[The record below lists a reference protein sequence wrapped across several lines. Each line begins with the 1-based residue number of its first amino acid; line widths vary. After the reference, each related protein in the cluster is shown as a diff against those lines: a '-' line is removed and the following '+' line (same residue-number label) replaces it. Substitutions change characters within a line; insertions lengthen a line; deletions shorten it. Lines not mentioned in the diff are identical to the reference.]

1 VTQRWLNLHL
11 RLQGKKGLGFK
22 DSFNIEALLARPQC
36 PTRVLAVFDQTT
48 KEMKNFKFQVQFIS
62 LVAHRPSPSTTSKQ
76 RKAQPR
82 KKKERMSGGHEDDCD
97 IGGVTAAASTTIGNI
112 SDIIPNNIPMNIE
125 ANSAL
130 PTTQQF
136 STVLRQ
142 NVSENGDD
150 ARAEKDIQI
159 CL

>member
-1 VTQRWLNLHL
+1 
-11 RLQGKKGLGFK
+11 
-22 DSFNIEALLARPQC
+22 
-36 PTRVLAVFDQTT
+36 
-48 KEMKNFKFQVQFIS
+48 
-62 LVAHRPSPSTTSKQ
+62 
-76 RKAQPR
+76 
-82 KKKERMSGGHEDDCD
+82 MSGGHEDDCD